1 MNQPEYMDRKY
12 FGQIK
17 LGLIQR
23 GLTIPTLMHGL
34 SEVSRGLCS
43 AEPGEEITL
52 ALAEDFIV
60 KTTLNP
66 SEKDGP
72 KLISQQ
78 DRLRLIMEEGETDV
92 GIIPVPDF
100 LKQQLKRRTPVSEN
114 ICLDGYCF
122 NVFLRAIGKGREL
135 SMPIEAVLG
144 VIQAAFEE
152 GAADLIQL
160 NMDYSND
167 DDRGFQRLAPLVE
180 AIKKRFNTF
189 VALKGFPP
197 LNKNTIDC
205 VYASGFDIVNFPL
218 GGFFGTAKSK
228 KIMAAEKTYEALEYA
243 SSVFSPGTVLTDL
256 IMSAGSQDK
265 FKEGI
270 DRLINSGIIPLI
282 LLQRDSMKG
291 NSSYPN
297 LVELAE
303 HMDQAIQRNN
313 LPLKW
318 LYPACRFLSPLDT
331 RFFTEDPL
339 KARLAV
345 KPVYRSG
352 LGRRTSAGFAAIRR
366 KLRIR
371 NVSDSFESAGL

>member
-1 MNQPEYMDRKY
+1 MDKKY

-23 GLTIPTLMHGL
+23 GLTIQPLLQGL
-34 SEVSRGLCS
+34 EEVSSGLCS
-43 AEPGEEITL
+43 GDPGEEITL
-52 ALAEDFIV
+52 ALSEDFIV
-60 KTTLNP
+60 KTSLNP
-66 SEKDGP
+66 PDKNGP
-72 KLISQQ
+72 KLIAQE
-78 DRLRLIMEEGETDV
+78 DRLRLYMEEGETDV
-92 GIIPVPDF
+92 SIIPVPEF
-100 LKQQLKRRTPVSEN
+100 LKQQLKKRTPVSEN

-122 NVFLRAIGKGREL
+122 NIFLRSLGKGKKL
-135 SMPIEAVLG
+135 SMPIDVILS

-160 NMDYSND
+160 NMDYSNE

-180 AIKKRFNTF
+180 SIKKRFNTF

-197 LNKNTIDC
+197 LNKNTLDH

-218 GGFFGTAKSK
+218 GGFYGTVKSK
-228 KIMAAEKTYEALEYA
+228 KIMGTEKIYEALEYA
-243 SSVFSPGTVLTDL
+243 SSVFSPGTVWTDL
-256 IMSAGSQDK
+256 ILGPGSQDK
-265 FKEGI
+265 FKDVI
-270 DRLINSGIIPLI
+270 DRLTDSGTIPLI
-282 LLQRDSMKG
+282 HMQRDSVTE
-291 NSSYPN
+291 SSNYPN
-297 LVELAE
+297 LVKLAD

-313 LPLKW
+313 IPLKW

-345 KPVYRSG
+345 TPVYRSG
-352 LGRRTSAGFAAIRR
+352 LGKRTSAGFAAIRR

>member
-1 MNQPEYMDRKY
+1 MDKKY

-23 GLTIPTLMHGL
+23 GVTIPTMLQGL
-34 SEVSRGLCS
+34 AEVSRGLCS

-60 KTTLNP
+60 KTFLNP
-66 SEKDGP
+66 PDKDGP
-72 KLISQQ
+72 KLICQQ
-78 DRLRLIMEEGETDV
+78 DQLRLLMEEGEADV
-92 GIIPVPDF
+92 SIISVPEF
-100 LKQQLKRRTPVSEN
+100 LKQQLKKRTPVSEN

-122 NVFLRAIGKGREL
+122 NVFLRAMGRGKKL
-135 SMPIEAVLG
+135 SMPIEATLS

-152 GAADLIQL
+152 GAADLVQL

-167 DDRGFQRLAPLVE
+167 DDRGFPRLAPLVE

-197 LNKNTIDC
+197 ADKRIIDL

-218 GGFFGTAKSK
+218 GGFYGTVKSK
-228 KIMAAEKTYEALEYA
+228 KIMGAEKIYEALEYA
-243 SSVFSPGTVLTDL
+243 SSVFSPGTVWTDL
-256 IMSAGSQDK
+256 AMSPGSQGR

-270 DRLINSGIIPLI
+270 DRLTDSGIIPLI
-282 LLQRDSMKG
+282 LLQRDSVAEG
-291 NSSYPN
+291 STYQN
-297 LVELAE
+297 LVELAD
-303 HMDQAIQRNN
+303 HMDQAIQRNG

-345 KPVYRSG
+345 TPVYRSG
-352 LGRRTSAGFAAIRR
+352 FGKRASAGFAALRR

>member
-1 MNQPEYMDRKY
+1 MDKKY

-23 GLTIPTLMHGL
+23 GLTIPTLLHGL
-34 SEVSRGLCS
+34 LEVSQGLYS
-43 AEPGEEITL
+43 AEPGQEITL
-52 ALAEDFIV
+52 ALADDFIV

-66 SEKDGP
+66 SGKKGP
-72 KLISQQ
+72 KLIYQE
-78 DRLRLIMEEGETDV
+78 DRLRLLMKEGETNV
-92 GIIPVPDF
+92 SIIPVPEF

-122 NVFLRAIGKGREL
+122 NVFLRAIGKGKKL
-135 SMPIEAVLG
+135 SMPIEAILS
-144 VIQAAFEE
+144 VIQTAFEE
-152 GAADLIQL
+152 GAADLVQL
-160 NMDYSND
+160 NMDYSNEV
-167 DDRGFQRLAPLVE
+167 DRGFQRLAPLVD

-197 LNKNTIDC
+197 LDKNIIDHI
-205 VYASGFDIVNFPL
+205 YASGIDIVNFPL
-218 GGFFGTAKSK
+218 AGFYGTVKSK
-228 KIMAAEKTYEALEYA
+228 KIMDIEKIYDALEYA
-243 SSVFSPGTVLTDL
+243 SSVFSPGTVWTDL
-256 IMSAGSQDK
+256 IISPRSQDR

-270 DRLINSGIIPLI
+270 DRLTDAGIIPLI
-282 LLQRDSMKG
+282 LLQRDSKTKTL
-291 NSSYPN
+291 SYRN

-303 HMDQAIQRNN
+303 QMDQAVQRNG

-345 KPVYRSG
+345 TPVYRSG
-352 LGRRTSAGFAAIRR
+352 LGKTTSAGFAAIRR

-371 NVSDSFESAGL
+371 KVSDSFESAGL